1 MPVNRA
7 TGVPTALARGLTRQC
22 PRCGQGRLFDGWY
35 AVRTRCSNCDLDL
48 VSMYEHTWAF
58 MYLSTAF
65 LTGSIVVAMF
75 LLRPSAE
82 GWGRFLYFVIAVIL
96 IVGSLPNRKGFALA
110 IEYLVERK
118 WGNDEPGR
126 LEKASGDPGHNVV
139 QRDEVAPRNAER

>member
-96 IVGSLPNRKGFALA
+96 IVGSLPNRKGFAGDRIPRRA
-110 IEYLVERK
+110 KMGERRAWSAGK
-118 WGNDEPGR
+118 SFRG
-126 LEKASGDPGHNVV
+126 SGHNVV